1 LTDLIAEIIAH
12 ARREDRVYLMEHE
25 CKAILRDIG
34 VPTTTWLVAK
44 SEEEAV
50 AMSEAMG
57 YPVALKILSP
67 EIIHK
72 SDAGGVKLKLG
83 REEVRAAY
91 NELVARF
98 KGRHVV
104 GVSVQE
110 MAKPGLEVI
119 VGATRDVTF
128 GPVLMFGLG
137 GVFVEVLKD
146 VAFRVIPTT
155 EGDAQEMME
164 EIKGLRASPG
174 LPTTLGRHRQ
184 PEGHPAEGLRP
195 GDDLPGHQRGR
206 SEPRLRI
213 SSGEPGR

>member
-1 LTDLIAEIIAH
+1 MTDLIAEIIAH
-12 ARREDRVYLMEHE
+12 ARREDRVHLMEHE

-72 SDAGGVKLKLG
+72 SDAGGVKLNLG
-83 REEVRAAY
+83 RGEVRAAY
-91 NELVARF
+91 KELVAKF
-98 KGRHVV
+98 EDRHVV

-137 GVFVEVLKD
+137 GVFVEALKD
-146 VAFRVIPTT
+146 ISFRIIPVT
-155 EGDAQEMME
+155 EGAAQEMME
-164 EIKGLRASPG
+164 EIKGYKLLLQG
-174 LPTTLGRHRQ
+174 Y
-184 PEGHPAEGLRP
+184 
-195 GDDLPGHQRGR
+195 
-206 SEPRLRI
+206 
-213 SSGEPGR
+213 

>member
-1 LTDLIAEIIAH
+1 
-12 ARREDRVYLMEHE
+12 MEHE

-72 SDAGGVKLKLG
+72 SDAGGVKLNLG
-83 REEVRAAY
+83 RGEVRATY
-91 NELVARF
+91 KELVA
-98 KGRHVV
+98 KSKDRHVV

-146 VAFRVIPTT
+146 VAFRVIPAT

-164 EIKGLRASPG
+164 EIKGYELLQG
-174 LPTTLGRHRQ
+174 Y
-184 PEGHPAEGLRP
+184 
-195 GDDLPGHQRGR
+195 RGR
-206 SEPRLRI
+206 SADTASLRDI
-213 SSGEPGR
+213 LLKVSDLVTLTRPSKRWI